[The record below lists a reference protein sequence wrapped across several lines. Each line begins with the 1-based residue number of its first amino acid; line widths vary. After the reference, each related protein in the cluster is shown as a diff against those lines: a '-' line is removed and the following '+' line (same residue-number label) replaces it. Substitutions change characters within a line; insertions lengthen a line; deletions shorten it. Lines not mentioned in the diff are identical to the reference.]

1 LTSLPTIHATAVL
14 TGATALL
21 IRGEPGSGKS
31 RLALRLIQ
39 TLPFARLVGDDRVHL
54 EARNGR
60 LLARPADTLAGLL
73 EVRGLGVQKVPY
85 ETLAVIGQVL
95 DFEPAAERLPE
106 PDEQKTV
113 ISRVTLPRIALPAS
127 GDPLPAVL
135 ATLPAARGGN

>member
-1 LTSLPTIHATAVL
+1 LPTIHATAVL

-106 PDEQKTV
+106 PDGQKTV
-113 ISRVTLPRIALPAS
+113 IFGVTLPRIALPAS

>member
-106 PDEQKTV
+106 PDGQKTV
-113 ISRVTLPRIALPAS
+113 ISGVTLPRIALPAS

>member
-1 LTSLPTIHATAVL
+1 LISLPTIHATAVL

-106 PDEQKTV
+106 PDGQKTV
-113 ISRVTLPRIALPAS
+113 ISGVTLPRIALPAS

>member
-1 LTSLPTIHATAVL
+1 LPTIHATAVL

-106 PDEQKTV
+106 PDGQKTV
-113 ISRVTLPRIALPAS
+113 ISGVTLPRIALPAS